1 MVDVIF
7 IDDNYLYQNFP
18 LPKRMDRGA
27 LLSIIQLEQF
37 TSIQDLLGTCLY
49 EDIEAKVLAETLN
62 SDEEGLFKLVKYTL
76 AMYSAKAA
84 ISILRTET
92 ARTKNEEGKQ
102 DQYILDT
109 ISTTIDSKLSYINK
123 RITNYILDNE
133 AIKAIATA
141 DGCDNDLFDEED
153 TYQGSVFYPK
163 DGITDQSCEDG
174 GVTIVSDNQ
183 NQNQNQQGQGQG

>member
-18 LPKRMDRGA
+18 LPKRMDRSA

-49 EDIEAKVLAETLN
+49 EDLEAKVLAQTL
-62 SDEEGLFKLVKYTL
+62 SATEESLFKLVKYTL

-109 ISTTIDSKLSYINK
+109 ISDTVDSKLTYINK
-123 RITNYILDNE
+123 RITNFILDND
-133 AIKAIATA
+133 AIKDIATA
-141 DGCDNDLFDEED
+141 DGCDNDLFNEED

-163 DGITDQSCEDG
+163 DGITDTTCEDG
-174 GVTIVSDNQ
+174 GVTYDL
-183 NQNQNQQGQGQG
+183 

>member
-1 MVDVIF
+1 MVNVIF

-27 LLSIIQLEQF
+27 LLSLIQLEQF

-49 EDIEAKVLAETLN
+49 EDLETKVEAQTL
-62 SDEEGLFKLVKYTL
+62 DATEEGLFKLVKYSL
-76 AMYSAKAA
+76 AMYSSKAA

-109 ISTTIDSKLSYINK
+109 ISSTIDSKLGYINK
-123 RITNYILDNE
+123 RITNYVLDNA

-163 DGITDQSCEDG
+163 DGITDTTCEDG
-174 GVTIVSDNQ
+174 GVTYNL
-183 NQNQNQQGQGQG
+183 

>member
-1 MVDVIF
+1 MVDIIF

-27 LLSIIQLEQF
+27 LLALIQLEQF

-49 EDIEAKVLAETLN
+49 EDMETKVQSQSLSAA
-62 SDEEGLFKLVKYTL
+62 EEGLFKLVKYSL

-102 DQYILDT
+102 DQYVLDT
-109 ISTTIDSKLSYINK
+109 ISSTIESKLGYINK
-123 RITNYILDNE
+123 RIVNYILDDTD
-133 AIKAIATA
+133 IKAIATA

-163 DGITDQSCEDG
+163 DGITDTSCEDG
-174 GVTIVSDNQ
+174 GVTYNL
-183 NQNQNQQGQGQG
+183 

>member
-27 LLSIIQLEQF
+27 LLALIQLEQY

-49 EDIEAKVLAETLN
+49 EDIEAKVLAQSLKVSEQ
-62 SDEEGLFKLVKYTL
+62 GLFKLVKYTL

-84 ISILRTET
+84 ISILRTAT
-92 ARTKNEEGKQ
+92 ATTKAEEQKQ

-109 ISTTIDSKLSYINK
+109 ISTTVDSKLSYINK
-123 RITNYILDNE
+123 RITNYILDNA

-153 TYQGSVFYPK
+153 TYQGDVFYPQ
-163 DGITDQSCEDG
+163 DGITDKFCEDG
-174 GVTIVSDNQ
+174 GVTYTS
-183 NQNQNQQGQGQG
+183 

>member
-1 MVDVIF
+1 
-7 IDDNYLYQNFP
+7 
-18 LPKRMDRGA
+18 LPKRLDRGA
-27 LLSIIQLEQF
+27 LLALIQLEQF

-49 EDIEAKVLAETLN
+49 EDIEAKVVAQTL
-62 SDEEGLFKLVKYTL
+62 DATEQGLFKLVKYTL

-109 ISTTIDSKLSYINK
+109 ISTTIESKLSYINK
-123 RITNYILDNE
+123 RITNYILDNA

-141 DGCDNDLFDEED
+141 DGCDNDLFNEED
-153 TYQGSVFYPK
+153 NYQGSVFYPQ
-163 DGITDQSCEDG
+163 DGITDQTCEDG
-174 GVTIVSDNQ
+174 GVSYNL
-183 NQNQNQQGQGQG
+183 

>member
-1 MVDVIF
+1 MVNIIF

-27 LLSIIQLEQF
+27 LLSLIQLEQF

-49 EDIEAKVLAETLN
+49 EDLESKVEAETL
-62 SDEEGLFKLVKYTL
+62 DATEEGLFKLVKYSL

-84 ISILRTET
+84 INILRTEA

-109 ISTTIDSKLSYINK
+109 ISSTIESKLGYINK

-133 AIKAIATA
+133 AIKNIAVA
-141 DGCDNDLFDEED
+141 DGCDNDLFDEQD

-163 DGITDQSCEDG
+163 DGITDTSCEDG
-174 GVTIVSDNQ
+174 GVTYNL
-183 NQNQNQQGQGQG
+183 

>member
-18 LPKRMDRGA
+18 LPKRLDRGA
-27 LLSIIQLEQF
+27 LLALIQLEQF

-49 EDIEAKVLAETLN
+49 EDIEAKVVAQTL
-62 SDEEGLFKLVKYTL
+62 DATEQGLFKLVKYTL

-109 ISTTIDSKLSYINK
+109 ISTTIESKLSYINK
-123 RITNYILDNE
+123 RITNYILDKP
-133 AIKAIATA
+133 ILKAVATA
-141 DGCDNDLFDEED
+141 DGCNNDLFDAED
-153 TYQGSVFYPK
+153 TYQSDVFYPQ
-163 DGITDQSCEDG
+163 DGVTNKSCEEG
-174 GVTIVSDNQ
+174 GVSYE
-183 NQNQNQQGQGQG
+183 

>member
-49 EDIEAKVLAETLN
+49 EDLEAKVLAQTL
-62 SDEEGLFKLVKYTL
+62 SATEESLFKLVKYTL
-76 AMYSAKAA
+76 AMYAAKAA

-92 ARTKNEEGKQ
+92 ARTKAEEGKQ

-109 ISTTIDSKLSYINK
+109 ISSTIDSKLSYINK
-123 RITNYILDNE
+123 RITNFILDND
-133 AIKAIATA
+133 AIKNIATA
-141 DGCDNDLFDEED
+141 DGCDNDLFNEED
-153 TYQGSVFYPK
+153 TYQGSVFFPK
-163 DGITDQSCEDG
+163 DGITDTTCEDG
-174 GVTIVSDNQ
+174 GVTYNL
-183 NQNQNQQGQGQG
+183 

>member
-18 LPKRMDRGA
+18 LPKRLDRGA
-27 LLSIIQLEQF
+27 LLALIQLEQY

-49 EDIEAKVLAETLN
+49 EDLEAKVLAETLN
-62 SDEEGLFKLVKYTL
+62 VAEQGLFKLVKYTL

-84 ISILRTET
+84 ISILRTAT
-92 ARTKNEEGKQ
+92 ATTKAEEQKQ

-109 ISTTIDSKLSYINK
+109 ISTTVDSKLSYINK
-123 RITNYILDNE
+123 RITNYILDNA

-153 TYQGSVFYPK
+153 TYQGDVFYPQ
-163 DGITDQSCEDG
+163 DGITNKTCEDG
-174 GVTIVSDNQ
+174 GVSYNL
-183 NQNQNQQGQGQG
+183 

>member
-27 LLSIIQLEQF
+27 LLALIQLEQY

-62 SDEEGLFKLVKYTL
+62 VAEQGLFKLVKYTL

-84 ISILRTET
+84 ISILRTAT
-92 ARTKNEEGKQ
+92 ATTKAEEQKQ

-109 ISTTIDSKLSYINK
+109 ISTTVDSKLSYINK
-123 RITNYILDNE
+123 RITNYILDNA

-153 TYQGSVFYPK
+153 TYQGDVFYPQ
-163 DGITDQSCEDG
+163 DGVVQKSCEDG
-174 GVTIVSDNQ
+174 GVTYN
-183 NQNQNQQGQGQG
+183 

>member
-18 LPKRMDRGA
+18 LPKRLDRGA
-27 LLSIIQLEQF
+27 LLALIQLEQY
-37 TSIQDLLGTCLY
+37 TSIQDLLGSCLY
-49 EDIEAKVLAETLN
+49 EDIESKVLAQTLN
-62 SDEEGLFKLVKYTL
+62 ASEQGLFKLVKYTL

-84 ISILRTET
+84 ISVLRTAT
-92 ARTKNEEGKQ
+92 ATTKAEERKQ

-123 RITNYILDNE
+123 RIINYVLDNA

-141 DGCDNDLFDEED
+141 TGCDNDLFDAND
-153 TYQGSVFYPK
+153 TYQGSVFYPQ
-163 DGITDQSCEDG
+163 DGISNSECEG
-174 GVTIVSDNQ
+174 GVSYIP
-183 NQNQNQQGQGQG
+183 

>member
-18 LPKRMDRGA
+18 LPKRLDRGA
-27 LLSIIQLEQF
+27 LLALIQLEQF

-49 EDIEAKVLAETLN
+49 EDIEAKVVAQSLSTSEQ
-62 SDEEGLFKLVKYTL
+62 GLFKLVKYTL

-109 ISTTIDSKLSYINK
+109 ISTTIESKLSYINK
-123 RITNYILDNE
+123 RITNYILDNP
-133 AIKAIATA
+133 ILKQSLLPMVATMTCLMRKIPTKVMCSTLKMVLQTRPA
-141 DGCDNDLFDEED
+141 KTEE
-153 TYQGSVFYPK
+153 
-163 DGITDQSCEDG
+163 
-174 GVTIVSDNQ
+174 
-183 NQNQNQQGQGQG
+183 

>member
-49 EDIEAKVLAETLN
+49 EDIEAKVLAQTL
-62 SDEEGLFKLVKYTL
+62 STEEEALFKLVKYTL

-92 ARTKNEEGKQ
+92 ARTKAEEGKQ

-123 RITNYILDNE
+123 RITNYILDTP

-141 DGCDNDLFDEED
+141 DGCTNDLFNEED
-153 TYQGSVFYPK
+153 NYQGSVFYPK
-163 DGITDQSCEDG
+163 DGITDTTCEDG
-174 GVTIVSDNQ
+174 SVTYNL
-183 NQNQNQQGQGQG
+183 

>member
-1 MVDVIF
+1 MVDIIF

-27 LLSIIQLEQF
+27 LLALIQLEQY

-49 EDIEAKVLAETLN
+49 EDIEAKVVAQSLSAT
-62 SDEEGLFKLVKYTL
+62 EEGLFKLVKYSL
-76 AMYSAKAA
+76 AMFSAKAA

-109 ISTTIDSKLSYINK
+109 ISSTIESKIGYINK
-123 RITNYILDNE
+123 RITNYILDDA

-141 DGCDNDLFDEED
+141 DGCDNDLFDEQD

-163 DGITDQSCEDG
+163 DGITDTFCEDG
-174 GVTIVSDNQ
+174 GVTYTP
-183 NQNQNQQGQGQG
+183 

>member
-18 LPKRMDRGA
+18 LPKRLDRGA
-27 LLSIIQLEQF
+27 LLALIQLEQF

-49 EDIEAKVLAETLN
+49 DDIEAKVLAETLTA
-62 SDEEGLFKLVKYTL
+62 EEQGLFKLVKYTL

-84 ISILRTET
+84 ISVLRTAT
-92 ARTKNEEGKQ
+92 ATTKAEERKQ

-123 RITNYILDNE
+123 RIINYILDNA

-141 DGCDNDLFDEED
+141 TGCDNDLFDKDD
-153 TYQGSVFYPK
+153 TYQGSVFYPE
-163 DGITDQSCEDG
+163 DGTYNTECEG
-174 GVTIVSDNQ
+174 GVTYIP
-183 NQNQNQQGQGQG
+183 

>member
-18 LPKRMDRGA
+18 LPKRLDRGA
-27 LLSIIQLEQF
+27 LLALIQLEQY
-37 TSIQDLLGTCLY
+37 TSIQDLLGSCLY
-49 EDIEAKVLAETLN
+49 EDIESKVLAQTLN
-62 SDEEGLFKLVKYTL
+62 ASEQGLFKLVKYTL

-84 ISILRTET
+84 ISVLRTAT
-92 ARTKNEEGKQ
+92 ATTKAEERKQ

-123 RITNYILDNE
+123 RIINYILDNA

-141 DGCDNDLFDEED
+141 TGCDNDLFDADD
-153 TYQGSVFYPK
+153 TYQGSVFYPQ
-163 DGITDQSCEDG
+163 DGISNSECEG
-174 GVTIVSDNQ
+174 GVSYIP
-183 NQNQNQQGQGQG
+183 

>member
-27 LLSIIQLEQF
+27 LLALIQLEQY

-49 EDIEAKVLAETLN
+49 EDIEAKVVAQTL
-62 SDEEGLFKLVKYTL
+62 SATEEGLFKLVKYSL
-76 AMYSAKAA
+76 AMYSSKAA

-109 ISTTIDSKLSYINK
+109 ISSTIESKLGYINK
-123 RITNYILDNE
+123 RITNYILDNQE
-133 AIKAIATA
+133 IKDIAVA

-163 DGITDQSCEDG
+163 DGITDTSCEDG
-174 GVTIVSDNQ
+174 GVTYNL
-183 NQNQNQQGQGQG
+183 

>member
-27 LLSIIQLEQF
+27 LLALIQLEQY

-49 EDIEAKVLAETLN
+49 EDLEAKVLAQTL
-62 SDEEGLFKLVKYTL
+62 SATEESLFKLVKYTL

-109 ISTTIDSKLSYINK
+109 ISDTVDSKLTYINK
-123 RITNYILDNE
+123 RITNFILDND
-133 AIKAIATA
+133 AIKNIATA
-141 DGCDNDLFDEED
+141 DGCDNDLFNEED

-163 DGITDQSCEDG
+163 DGITDTTCEDG
-174 GVTIVSDNQ
+174 GVTYTP
-183 NQNQNQQGQGQG
+183 

>member
-1 MVDVIF
+1 MVNVIF

-27 LLSIIQLEQF
+27 LLALIQLEQF

-49 EDIEAKVLAETLN
+49 EDLETKVEAQTL
-62 SDEEGLFKLVKYTL
+62 DTTEEGLFKLVKYSL

-109 ISTTIDSKLSYINK
+109 ISSTIDSKLGYINK
-123 RITNYILDNE
+123 RITNYVLDNA

-163 DGITDQSCEDG
+163 DGITDTTCEDG
-174 GVTIVSDNQ
+174 GVTYNL
-183 NQNQNQQGQGQG
+183 

>member
-27 LLSIIQLEQF
+27 LLAIIQLEQY

-49 EDIEAKVLAETLN
+49 EDIEAKVLAETLDT
-62 SDEEGLFKLVKYTL
+62 DEQALFKLVKYTL

-84 ISILRTET
+84 ISILRTAT
-92 ARTKNEEGKQ
+92 ANTKAEEQKQ

-109 ISTTIDSKLSYINK
+109 IASTVESKLSYINK
-123 RITNYILDNE
+123 RITKFILDTD
-133 AIKAIATA
+133 AIKDIATA
-141 DGCDNDLFDEED
+141 DDCDNDLFEKDD
-153 TYQGSVFYPK
+153 TYQGSVFYPE
-163 DGITDQSCEDG
+163 DGISNSECEG
-174 GVTIVSDNQ
+174 GVSYVP
-183 NQNQNQQGQGQG
+183 

>member
-18 LPKRMDRGA
+18 LPKRLDRGA
-27 LLSIIQLEQF
+27 LLALIQLEQY
-37 TSIQDLLGTCLY
+37 TSIQDLLGSCLY
-49 EDIEAKVLAETLN
+49 EDIESKVLAQTLN
-62 SDEEGLFKLVKYTL
+62 ASEQGLFKLVKYTL

-84 ISILRTET
+84 ISVLRTAT
-92 ARTKNEEGKQ
+92 ATTKAEERKQ

-123 RITNYILDNE
+123 RIINYVLDNA

-141 DGCDNDLFDEED
+141 DGCDNDLFDADD
-153 TYQGSVFYPK
+153 TYQGSVFYPQ
-163 DGITDQSCEDG
+163 DGISNSECEG
-174 GVTIVSDNQ
+174 GVSYIP
-183 NQNQNQQGQGQG
+183 